1 MRRKMISPAFPK
13 IPDYIIVDDL
23 VSETYQEWLISLIKD
38 ENLMWHRKDSA
49 IMDANSADPRNG
61 FCNFHYMYECDK
73 GGNVSPLCNA
83 FVPMAL
89 NIMDK
94 IGAFNLMRMRIN
106 CVPAMFNNVTQ
117 LPHIDS
123 YVPDSWNVIY
133 YMDDSDGD
141 TVIYN
146 ERTLNDYEYNK
157 YLKEDNFTEKVRVT
171 PKKGRAVAFK
181 GDLFH
186 ASTTPSK
193 TWRPVVNINISLNP
207 ITQNPYSNA

>member
-1 MRRKMISPAFPK
+1 MISPAFPK

-49 IMDANSADPRNG
+49 IMDANSSDPRNG

-146 ERTLNDYEYNK
+146 ERTLNDYDYNK
-157 YLKEDNFTEKVRVT
+157 YLKEDNFTEKVRVHKRVEQLPLKAT
-171 PKKGRAVAFK
+171 YSTLLRPPVRR
-181 GDLFH
+181 GDQLL
-186 ASTTPSK
+186 T
-193 TWRPVVNINISLNP
+193 
-207 ITQNPYSNA
+207 

>member
-1 MRRKMISPAFPK
+1 MISPAFPK

-49 IMDANSADPRNG
+49 IMDANSSDPRNG

-146 ERTLNDYEYNK
+146 ERTLNDYDYNK

-171 PKKGRAVAFK
+171 PKRVEQLPLKATYSTLLRPPVRR
-181 GDLFH
+181 GDQLL
-186 ASTTPSK
+186 T
-193 TWRPVVNINISLNP
+193 
-207 ITQNPYSNA
+207 

>member
-1 MRRKMISPAFPK
+1 MISPAFPK

-49 IMDANSADPRNG
+49 IMDANSSDPRNG

-106 CVPAMFNNVTQ
+106 
-117 LPHIDS
+117 
-123 YVPDSWNVIY
+123 
-133 YMDDSDGD
+133 
-141 TVIYN
+141 
-146 ERTLNDYEYNK
+146 
-157 YLKEDNFTEKVRVT
+157 
-171 PKKGRAVAFK
+171 
-181 GDLFH
+181 
-186 ASTTPSK
+186 
-193 TWRPVVNINISLNP
+193 
-207 ITQNPYSNA
+207 